1 MRHGI
6 VWFLHLN
13 RVIFGAKVAVVPLA
27 IAGVCVRP
35 LSPIFFAIWFL
46 WLVCVIVSIASLL
59 LHTPSDG
66 DMEHFILSAEREFCD
81 RQQKEF
87 SVRHN
92 HVEVLYLRS
101 YEKGERMR
109 RGRVLHG
116 REIYGTL
123 VMLAVVTARDGR
135 WLVREAQSLCA
146 DTPRQTTVFRMDE
159 ESSAKKY
166 PAAAGNV
173 AVVVKAGRIVADVFA
188 YDDYHVTDFL
198 QAVGQ
203 GRTPQDPTG
212 GN

>member
-1 MRHGI
+1 MKHGI

-13 RVIFGAKVAVVPLA
+13 RVIFGAKVAVIPLA
-27 IAGVCVRP
+27 IAGVLVR
-35 LSPIFFAIWFL
+35 LFSPIFFVIWFL
-46 WLVCVIVSIASLL
+46 WLVSVIVSIASVL

-109 RGRVLHG
+109 RGRILHD

-123 VMLAVVTARDGR
+123 VMLAVVTAKDGR
-135 WLVREAQSLCA
+135 WLVRETQSLCS
-146 DTPRQTTVFRMDE
+146 DSPRQTTVFRMDGAVCD
-159 ESSAKKY
+159 AKKY
-166 PAAAGNV
+166 PAANGN
-173 AVVVKAGRIVADVFA
+173 AALVVKVDKTVADVYT
-188 YDDYHVTDFL
+188 YDDYHLTDFL
-198 QAVGQ
+198 QAV
-203 GRTPQDPTG
+203 RPAG